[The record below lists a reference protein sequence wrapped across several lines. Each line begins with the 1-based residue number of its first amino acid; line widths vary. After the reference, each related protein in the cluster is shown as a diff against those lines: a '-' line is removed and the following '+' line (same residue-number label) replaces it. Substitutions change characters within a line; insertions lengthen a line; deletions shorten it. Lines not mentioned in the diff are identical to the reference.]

1 MKLKMCSVAI
11 ALSALFAQPFN
22 RAYPIGVTRTNR
34 RIATLMVHTSPL
46 DQAGTGDAGGMN
58 IYVCEAAQNMAAMGV
73 EVDIFTRR
81 TNTEVAAIVEV
92 SPGVRVIQLNVGP
105 VSGVTKEQLPN
116 LIPALAEEFKKAL
129 VATHYDVIHSH
140 YWISGKVAMPVAK
153 ELNIPL
159 VHTMHTMARVKN
171 LNLAEGEM
179 PEPMIRVQ
187 GETQVVAAADS
198 LIANTDAEA
207 ASLVSLYEA
216 CPDNVSVVSPG
227 VNLKVFTAGAGKAAA
242 REFVGLPKDAHII
255 TFVGRI
261 QPHKGPEVLIRAVA
275 EMVQHS
281 PHLRPKLV
289 TNIIGGASGANQSE
303 VERLKE
309 LTSWLGIDDVVRFA
323 PPVARQDLPQ
333 WYRAADLVCVPSYSE
348 SFGLV
353 ALEAQAC
360 GTPVVATAVGGLRTA
375 VADGISG
382 VLVDGHN
389 PRAWSSVLA
398 RLIQEPQRRVLLSMG
413 AVEHASHF
421 GWDATSRGTLDI
433 YDRVLSARVDAAKNI
448 G

>member
-1 MKLKMCSVAI
+1 MN
-11 ALSALFAQPFN
+11 P
-22 RAYPIGVTRTNR
+22 

-46 DQAGTGDAGGMN
+46 DQPGAGDAGGMN
-58 IYVCEAAQNMAAMGV
+58 IYVVESAERMAAMGV
-73 EVDIFTRR
+73 SVDIFTRR
-81 TNTEVAAIVEV
+81 HSPDLPDIVEL
-92 SPGVRVIQLNVGP
+92 SSGVRVRHLNIGAN
-105 VSGVTKEQLPN
+105 SATKEELPA
-116 LIPALAEEFKKAL
+116 LIPNISEAFSTVLENEK
-129 VATHYDVIHSH
+129 YDVIHSH

-153 ELNIPL
+153 KFGIPL
-159 VHTMHTMARVKN
+159 AHTMHTMARVKN
-171 LNLAEGEM
+171 MNLAEGER

-187 GETQVVAAADS
+187 GETQVVAAADA

-216 CPDNVSVVSPG
+216 CPDYVSVVSPG
-227 VNLKVFTAGAGKAAA
+227 VDLYTFTTGNGRKAA
-242 REFVGLPKDAHII
+242 REAVGLPQDAHILA
-255 TFVGRI
+255 FVGRI

-275 EMVQHS
+275 EMLNHS
-281 PHLRPKLV
+281 PHLRPKLI
-289 TNIIGGASGANQSE
+289 TIIMGGASGSGLGE
-303 VERLKE
+303 VERLKD
-309 LTSWLGIDDVVRFA
+309 LVSWLNISDVVRFEN
-323 PPVARQDLPQ
+323 PVPRAQIPQ

-382 VLVDGHN
+382 VLVDGHD

-413 AVEHASHF
+413 AIEHASHF
-421 GWDATSRGTLDI
+421 GWDATARGTLDI
-433 YDRVLSARVDAAKNI
+433 YDRIIATSASARKII

>member
-1 MKLKMCSVAI
+1 
-11 ALSALFAQPFN
+11 
-22 RAYPIGVTRTNR
+22 
-34 RIATLMVHTSPL
+34 MVHTSPL
-46 DQAGTGDAGGMN
+46 DQPGAGDAGGMN
-58 IYVCEAAQNMAAMGV
+58 IYVVESAERMAAIGV
-73 EVDIFTRR
+73 SVDIFTRR
-81 TNTEVAAIVEV
+81 HSPDLPDIVEL
-92 SPGVRVIQLNVGP
+92 SAGVRVRHLNIGAN
-105 VSGVTKEQLPN
+105 SATKEELPA
-116 LIPALAEEFKKAL
+116 LIPNISDAFSTVLDKEK
-129 VATHYDVIHSH
+129 YDVIHSH
-140 YWISGKVAMPVAK
+140 YWISGKVAMPAAK
-153 ELNIPL
+153 KFGIPL
-159 VHTMHTMARVKN
+159 AHTMHTMARVKN
-171 LNLAEGEM
+171 MNLAEGER

-187 GETQVVAAADS
+187 GETQVVAAANA

-227 VNLKVFTAGAGKAAA
+227 VDLYTFTAGNGRKAA
-242 REFVGLPKDAHII
+242 REAVGLPQDAHILA
-255 TFVGRI
+255 FVGRI

-275 EMVQHS
+275 EMLNHS
-281 PHLRPKLV
+281 PHLRPKLITV
-289 TNIIGGASGANQSE
+289 IMGGASGSGVGE
-303 VERLKE
+303 VERLKD
-309 LTSWLGIDDVVRFA
+309 LVSWLNISDVVRFENPA
-323 PPVARQDLPQ
+323 PRAELPQ

-382 VLVDGHN
+382 VLVDGHD

-413 AVEHASHF
+413 AIEHASHF
-421 GWDATSRGTLDI
+421 GWDATARGTLDI
-433 YDRVLSARVDAAKNI
+433 YDRIIATSASAASARKII

>member
-1 MKLKMCSVAI
+1 MN
-11 ALSALFAQPFN
+11 P
-22 RAYPIGVTRTNR
+22 

-46 DQAGTGDAGGMN
+46 DQPGAGDAGGMN
-58 IYVCEAAQNMAAMGV
+58 IYVVESAERMAAMGV
-73 EVDIFTRR
+73 SVDIFTRR
-81 TNTEVAAIVEV
+81 HNPDLPDIVEL
-92 SPGVRVIQLNVGP
+92 SPGVRVRHLNIGAN
-105 VSGVTKEQLPN
+105 SATKEELPA
-116 LIPALAEEFKKAL
+116 LIPNISDAFSKVLEDEK
-129 VATHYDVIHSH
+129 YDVLHSH
-140 YWISGKVAMPVAK
+140 YWISGKVAMPAAK
-153 ELNIPL
+153 KFGIPL
-159 VHTMHTMARVKN
+159 AHTMHTMARVKN
-171 LNLAEGEM
+171 MNLAEGER

-187 GETQVVAAADS
+187 GETQVVAAANA

-227 VNLKVFTAGAGKAAA
+227 VDLYTFTAGSGRKAA
-242 REFVGLPKDAHII
+242 REAVGLPQDAHILA
-255 TFVGRI
+255 FVGRI

-275 EMVQHS
+275 EMLNHS
-281 PHLRPKLV
+281 PHLRPKLI
-289 TNIIGGASGANQSE
+289 TIIMGGASGSGLGE
-303 VERLKE
+303 VERLKD
-309 LTSWLGIDDVVRFA
+309 LVSWLNISDVVRFEN
-323 PPVARQDLPQ
+323 PVPRAQIPQ

-382 VLVDGHN
+382 VLVDGHD

-413 AVEHASHF
+413 AIEHASHF
-421 GWDATSRGTLDI
+421 GWDATARGTLDI
-433 YDRVLSARVDAAKNI
+433 YDRIIATSASARKII

>member
-11 ALSALFAQPFN
+11 ALSALFAQPFK
-22 RAYPIGVTRTNR
+22 RAYPIGVTRSNR

-81 TNTEVAAIVEV
+81 TNTEVADIVEV

-227 VNLKVFTAGAGKAAA
+227 VNLKVFTAGAGKVAA
-242 REFVGLPKDAHII
+242 REYVGLPKDAHII

>member
-1 MKLKMCSVAI
+1 MQRRVAM
-11 ALSALFAQPFN
+11 
-22 RAYPIGVTRTNR
+22 
-34 RIATLMVHTSPL
+34 LMVHTCPL
-46 DQAGTGDAGGMN
+46 EQAGIGDAGGMN
-58 IYVCEAAQNMAAMGV
+58 IYVAESAARMAAQGV

-81 TNTEVAAIVEV
+81 DHLDLPTVVEL
-92 SPGVRVIQLNVGP
+92 SPGVNVHHLDAGHDLHL
-105 VSGVTKEQLPN
+105 TKEQVPQHF
-116 LIPALAEEFKKAL
+116 AELSADLKKEL
-129 VATHYDVIHSH
+129 SGDRKYDVIHSH
-140 YWISGKVAMPVAK
+140 YWLSGKVAMPVAK
-153 ELNIPL
+153 ELKLPL
-159 VHTMHTMARVKN
+159 IHTMHTMARVKN
-171 LNLAEGEM
+171 LNLAEGET

-187 GETQVVAAADS
+187 GETQIVAAADA

-207 ASLVSLYEA
+207 ASLVSLYDA
-216 CPDNVSVVSPG
+216 CPDIVHVVTPG
-227 VNLKVFTAGAGKAAA
+227 VDLYNFTPGAGRSAA
-242 REFVGLPKDAHII
+242 RKEINIDPDALVI

-261 QPHKGPEVLIRAVA
+261 QPHKGPELLIRATA
-275 EMVQHS
+275 EILSHS
-281 PHLRPKLV
+281 KHLRPKLRV
-289 TNIIGGASGANQSE
+289 FIIGGVSGANTSE

-309 LTSWLGIDDVVRFA
+309 LVLWLGISDVITFL
-323 PPVARQDLPQ
+323 PPVKRSELPN

-398 RLIQEPQRRVLLSMG
+398 RLLQEPQRRVLLSIG
-413 AVEHASHF
+413 AIEHASHF
-421 GWDATSRGTLDI
+421 GWDATARGMLDI
-433 YDRVLSARVDAAKNI
+433 YDQVISAAARAAKSI

>member
-1 MKLKMCSVAI
+1 MN
-11 ALSALFAQPFN
+11 P
-22 RAYPIGVTRTNR
+22 

-46 DQAGTGDAGGMN
+46 DQPGAGDAGGMN
-58 IYVCEAAQNMAAMGV
+58 IYVVESAERMAAMGV
-73 EVDIFTRR
+73 SVDIFTRR
-81 TNTEVAAIVEV
+81 HNPDLPDIVEL
-92 SPGVRVIQLNVGP
+92 SSGVRVRHLNIGAC
-105 VSGVTKEQLPN
+105 SATKEELPALIPN
-116 LIPALAEEFKKAL
+116 LSEAFSKVLENEK
-129 VATHYDVIHSH
+129 YDVLHSH

-153 ELNIPL
+153 KFGIPL
-159 VHTMHTMARVKN
+159 AHTMHTMARVKN
-171 LNLAEGEM
+171 MNLAEGER

-187 GETQVVAAADS
+187 GETQVVAAANA

-227 VNLKVFTAGAGKAAA
+227 VDLYTFTVGSGRKAA
-242 REFVGLPKDAHII
+242 REAVGLPQDAHILA
-255 TFVGRI
+255 FVGRI

-275 EMVQHS
+275 EMLNHS
-281 PHLRPKLV
+281 PHLRSKLI
-289 TNIIGGASGANQSE
+289 TIIMGGASGSGLGE
-303 VERLKE
+303 VERLKD
-309 LTSWLGIDDVVRFA
+309 LVSWLNISDVVRFEN
-323 PPVARQDLPQ
+323 PVPRAQIPQ

-382 VLVDGHN
+382 VLVDGHD

-413 AVEHASHF
+413 AIEHASHF
-421 GWDATSRGTLDI
+421 GWDATARGTLDI
-433 YDRVLSARVDAAKNI
+433 YDRIIATSASARKII

>member
-1 MKLKMCSVAI
+1 
-11 ALSALFAQPFN
+11 
-22 RAYPIGVTRTNR
+22 
-34 RIATLMVHTSPL
+34 MVHTSPL

-58 IYVCEAAQNMAAMGV
+58 IYVVEAAQNMAAMGV
-73 EVDIFTRR
+73 QVDIFTRR
-81 TNTEVAAIVEV
+81 TDTEIADVVEV

-105 VSGVTKEQLPN
+105 VSGVTKEQLPK
-116 LIPALAEEFKKAL
+116 LIPELS
-129 VATHYDVIHSH
+129 VAFTQAMSHDHYDVIHSH

-153 ELNIPL
+153 ELGIPL

-171 LNLAEGEM
+171 LNLAEGET

-187 GETQVVAAADS
+187 GETQVVAAADA
-198 LIANTDAEA
+198 LVANTDAEA

-216 CPDNVSVVSPG
+216 CPDNVLVVSPG
-227 VNLKVFTAGAGKAAA
+227 VNLKVFTPGSGRASA
-242 REFVGLPKDAHII
+242 REVVDLDKDAHII

-261 QPHKGPEVLIRAVA
+261 QPHKGPEVLIRAIA
-275 EMVQHS
+275 EMVSHS
-281 PHLRPKLV
+281 PHLRQKLI

-309 LTSWLGIDDVVRFA
+309 LVSWLGIADVVRFA
-323 PPVARQDLPQ
+323 PPVPREDLPQ
-333 WYRAADLVCVPSYSE
+333 WYRASDLVCVPSYSE

-382 VLVDGHN
+382 VLVDGHD
-389 PRAWSSVLA
+389 PRAWSSILA
-398 RLIQEPQRRVLLSMG
+398 RLLQEPQRRVLLSMG

-433 YDRVLSARVDAAKNI
+433 YDRVLSARTEQAKNI

>member
-1 MKLKMCSVAI
+1 
-11 ALSALFAQPFN
+11 
-22 RAYPIGVTRTNR
+22 
-34 RIATLMVHTSPL
+34 MVHTSPL

-58 IYVCEAAQNMAAMGV
+58 IYVCEAAEQMAALGFS
-73 EVDIFTRR
+73 VDIFTRR
-81 TNTEVAAIVEV
+81 ANHDYPDIVDKGN
-92 SPGVRVIQLNVGP
+92 GVRIIHLNVGP
-105 VSGVTKEQLPN
+105 VDGVKKEDL
-116 LIPALAEEFKKAL
+116 PALISDLSKAFKEAL
-129 VATHYDVIHSH
+129 TSGESYDVIHSH
-140 YWISGKVAMPVAK
+140 YWISGKVAMPVAA

-171 LNLAEGEM
+171 LNLAEGES

-187 GETQVVAAADS
+187 GESQVVAAADA

-227 VNLKVFTAGAGKAAA
+227 VNLQMFTAGKGRIAA
-242 REFVGLPKDAHII
+242 REALGIATQGNII
-255 TFVGRI
+255 AFVGRI
-261 QPHKGPEVLIRAVA
+261 QPHKGPEVLIRSIA
-275 EMVQHS
+275 EMISHS
-281 PHLRPKLV
+281 PALRRDLTV
-289 TNIIGGASGANQSE
+289 MIVGGASGSSTAE
-303 VERLKE
+303 VDRLKE
-309 LTSWLGIDDVVRFA
+309 LAQWLGIADKVKFE
-323 PPVARQDLPQ
+323 PPVGRDALANY
-333 WYRAADLVCVPSYSE
+333 YRAADLVCVPSYSE

-360 GTPVVATAVGGLRTA
+360 GTPVVASAVGGLRTA

-398 RLIQEPQRRVLLSMG
+398 RLLQEPQRRVLLSMG
-413 AVEHASHF
+413 ALEHASHF
-421 GWDATSRGTLDI
+421 GWSATARGTLDI
-433 YDRVLSARVDAAKNI
+433 YDRLMDAKASHQKSV

>member
-1 MKLKMCSVAI
+1 
-11 ALSALFAQPFN
+11 
-22 RAYPIGVTRTNR
+22 
-34 RIATLMVHTSPL
+34 MVHTSPL

-58 IYVCEAAQNMAAMGV
+58 IYVVEAAQNMAAMGV
-73 EVDIFTRR
+73 KVDIFTRR
-81 TNTEVAAIVEV
+81 NNPEVADIVDV
-92 SPGVRVIQLNVGP
+92 APGVRVIQLNVGP
-105 VSGVTKEQLPN
+105 VSGVTKEQLPK
-116 LIPALAEEFKKAL
+116 LIPDLAAAFKEELSKNQ
-129 VATHYDVIHSH
+129 YDIIHSH

-153 ELNIPL
+153 EINIPL

-171 LNLAEGEM
+171 LNLAEGET

-187 GETQVVAAADS
+187 GETQVVAAADA

-216 CPDNVSVVSPG
+216 CPDNVLVVSPG
-227 VNLKVFTAGAGKAAA
+227 VNLKVFTAGTGRLAA
-242 REFVGLPKDAHII
+242 REVLDIDKSAHVVS
-255 TFVGRI
+255 FVGRI
-261 QPHKGPEVLIRAVA
+261 QPHKGPEVLIRSISELVS
-275 EMVQHS
+275 HS
-281 PHLRPKLV
+281 PHLRAKLIV
-289 TNIIGGASGANQSE
+289 NIIGGASGANQSE

-309 LTSWLGIDDVVRFA
+309 LSTWLCIDDVVRFA
-323 PPVARQDLPQ
+323 PPVPRTDLPQ
-333 WYRAADLVCVPSYSE
+333 WYRASDLVCVPSYSE

-382 VLVDGHN
+382 VLVDGHD

-398 RLIQEPQRRVLLSMG
+398 RLLQEPQRRVLLSMG
-413 AVEHASHF
+413 AIEHASHF

-433 YDRVLSARVDAAKNI
+433 YDRVLSARAEVQKNI

>member
-1 MKLKMCSVAI
+1 
-11 ALSALFAQPFN
+11 
-22 RAYPIGVTRTNR
+22 
-34 RIATLMVHTSPL
+34 MVHTSPL
-46 DQAGTGDAGGMN
+46 DQPGAGDAGGMN
-58 IYVCEAAQNMAAMGV
+58 IYVVESAERMAAMGV
-73 EVDIFTRR
+73 SVDIFTRR
-81 TNTEVAAIVEV
+81 HSPDLPDIVEL
-92 SPGVRVIQLNVGP
+92 SAGVRVRHLNIGAN
-105 VSGVTKEQLPN
+105 SATKEDLPA
-116 LIPALAEEFKKAL
+116 LIPNISEAFSAVLETEK
-129 VATHYDVIHSH
+129 YDVLHSH

-153 ELNIPL
+153 KFGIPL
-159 VHTMHTMARVKN
+159 AHTMHTMARVKN
-171 LNLAEGEM
+171 MNLAEGER

-187 GETQVVAAADS
+187 GETQVVAAADA

-227 VNLKVFTAGAGKAAA
+227 VDLYTFTAGDGRKAA
-242 REFVGLPKDAHII
+242 REAVGLPQDAHVLA
-255 TFVGRI
+255 FVGRI

-275 EMVQHS
+275 EMLNHS
-281 PHLRPKLV
+281 PHLRPKLITV
-289 TNIIGGASGANQSE
+289 IMGGASGSGIGE
-303 VERLKE
+303 VERLKD
-309 LTSWLGIDDVVRFA
+309 LVSWLNISDVVRFEN
-323 PPVARQDLPQ
+323 PVPRAALPQ

-382 VLVDGHN
+382 VLVDGHD

-413 AVEHASHF
+413 AIEHASHF
-421 GWDATSRGTLDI
+421 GWDATARGTLDI
-433 YDRVLSARVDAAKNI
+433 YDRIIATSASAASARKII